1 MAGTS
6 PASQDD
12 DPGPEPGG
20 APASAVETSTTTT
33 AAAATTT
40 TTTTPPAAESR
51 STPSPD
57 AARQPQ
63 TSAEAAA
70 AAALRK
76 EKGRVRF
83 NSRAAVTQ
91 PPTSPPPPQAS
102 TLPVPTPANPPRPS
116 ILRGSSGGSI
126 PTVATLAQDN
136 NPRPSG
142 ESERQEAKSAAAAAQ
157 ERARQVAANI
167 QLGSPVREARASL
180 ESAGTT
186 TASEFEA
193 PDREGTYIP
202 LRDLQSRQPL
212 TGTGETEEEKN
223 EHQAQLNSE
232 AYRIVRAHTWRLAGN
247 GAGAEAGPSNAQDA
261 EKARQTDHLLPSEIN
276 DGNFD
281 GVYSV
286 PPPKEY
292 RGSVLSQ
299 LLKLYKPAETGSSSS
314 APQSNRNS
322 VNFGGPL
329 STGTPGSESGTTTP
343 TRKKWY
349 NANKSTDTLVNLI
362 EASTRLANPNKNG
375 ETEGSPSEPAKHKK
389 TRPKHKRTHSNSRL
403 SAYLARE
410 EEEAKITIHIA
421 ETLSRQ
427 EYIIMLCRALM
438 LFGAP
443 THRLEE
449 YLSATA
455 KVLEI
460 DGQFLYLPGCM
471 IISFDDRSVHT
482 TEVRIVRVAQGID
495 LGKLRDTHH
504 VYKEVIHDV
513 VHVDVA
519 IERLDALVRA
529 RDKFHVWTRVLV
541 FGLTSAAAAPFS
553 FSARLVD
560 LPICFLF
567 GCLVGFLQLVVAARS
582 KLYSN
587 VLEVTATVLVSFLAR
602 AFGSIRGGDLFCFS
616 AIAQGG
622 IVMLLP
628 GYMVLCSA
636 LELQSRAIVP
646 GSIRIVYAVIYSLFL
661 GFGITIGAALYGLF
675 DDNATS
681 ATSCQDPIPAY
692 HTFVF
697 VPLFVVCIAIL
708 YQSKWKQMPVMLAVA
723 FAGYVV
729 NYFSSLR
736 FSAAPQVANTLG
748 ALTVG
753 VLANLYSRIRHGVA
767 AATLIPAIFTQ
778 VPGGLAST
786 GGLLSGLTT
795 ANMLTNSTHS
805 VNGTSSVRYEEG
817 ESLNTVVFNVA
828 ASMIQIA
835 IGIAVGLFLSSLIVY
850 PLGKRRSGLFS
861 F

>member
-1 MAGTS
+1 MVENS

-20 APASAVETSTTTT
+20 GIFPGFASGSASGSTTPEN
-33 AAAATTT
+33 AAV
-40 TTTTPPAAESR
+40 TPNPDPAEQ
-51 STPSPD
+51 STSN
-57 AARQPQ
+57 
-63 TSAEAAA
+63 AEAAA
-70 AAALRK
+70 AAALKK

-91 PPTSPPPPQAS
+91 PPTSPPPNA

-116 ILRGSSGGSI
+116 ILRGSSGSSI

-136 NPRPSG
+136 PRPSVD
-142 ESERQEAKSAAAAAQ
+142 SERQEAKSAAAAAQ

-167 QLGSPVREARASL
+167 HLGSPTRESRVSV

-186 TASEFEA
+186 TASEYE
-193 PDREGTYIP
+193 PPSREGAYIP
-202 LRDLQSRQPL
+202 LQDLNSDQPL
-212 TGTGETEEEKN
+212 TGKAKEEEEKH

-232 AYRIVRAHTWRLAGN
+232 AYRIVRAHTWRIADKTES
-247 GAGAEAGPSNAQDA
+247 EAGPSSAQDA
-261 EKARQTDHLLPSEIN
+261 EKTEQTDHLLPEVN
-276 DGNFD
+276 DGNYD
-281 GVYSV
+281 GVYVV
-286 PPPKEY
+286 PPPKQY

-299 LLKLYKPAETGSSSS
+299 LLKLYKPAEG
-314 APQSNRNS
+314 PVQPPNNRNS
-322 VNFGGPL
+322 VACFSNFGGPL

-343 TRKKWY
+343 TGTATPSRKKWY
-349 NANKSTDTLVNLI
+349 QANRSQETLVNLI
-362 EASTRLANPNKNG
+362 EASARLANPNQQG
-375 ETEGSPSEPAKHKK
+375 EGPGSPKDSKAAKKQ
-389 TRPKHKRTHSNSRL
+389 RPKHKRTTSNSRI

-410 EEEAKITIHIA
+410 EEEAKITVHIA
-421 ETLSRQ
+421 ETLARQ
-427 EYIIMLCRALM
+427 EYIITLCRALM

-449 YLSATA
+449 YLSTTA

-471 IISFDDRSVHT
+471 VISFDDRSVHT
-482 TEVRIVRVAQGID
+482 TEVRMVRAAQGID

-513 VHVDVA
+513 VSVNEG
-519 IERLDALVRA
+519 IERLDALIKSK
-529 RDKFHVWTRVLV
+529 DKFHVWIRVLV
-541 FGLTSAAAAPFS
+541 FGLTSVTAAPFS
-553 FSARLVD
+553 FGARLID
-560 LPICFLF
+560 LPLAFCF
-567 GCLVGFLQLVVAARS
+567 GCLVGFLQLIVAAQS

-587 VLEVTATVLVSFLAR
+587 VLEVTATVLASSKLVPDSSVPSPAK
-602 AFGSIRGGDLFCFS
+602 AS
-616 AIAQGG
+616 AAA
-622 IVMLLP
+622 IVASRRHRKLRTAADGP
-628 GYMVLCSA
+628 VCSA

-661 GFGITIGAALYGLF
+661 GFGITIGTAIYGLI
-675 DDNATS
+675 DENAVST
-681 ATSCQDPIPAY
+681 TTCENQIPTY
-692 HTFVF
+692 LTFIF

-708 YQSKWKQMPVMLAVA
+708 YQAKWRQMPVMLVVA
-723 FAGYVV
+723 FAGYMV
-729 NYFSSLR
+729 NYFSGLR

-753 VLANLYSRIRHGVA
+753 VLANLYSRVRHGVA

-795 ANMLTNSTHS
+795 ANKITNSTHS
-805 VNGTSSVRYEEG
+805 VNGTSSVTYDSTEMN
-817 ESLNTVVFNVA
+817 SVVFNVA

-835 IGIAVGLFLSSLIVY
+835 IGIAVGLFLSSLIIY